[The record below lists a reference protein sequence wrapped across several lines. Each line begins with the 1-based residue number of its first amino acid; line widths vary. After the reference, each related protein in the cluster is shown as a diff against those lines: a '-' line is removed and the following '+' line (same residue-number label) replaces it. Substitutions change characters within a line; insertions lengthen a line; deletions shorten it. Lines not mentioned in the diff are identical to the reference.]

1 MDARTYEDIVTE
13 HKDRVYSHAS
23 WMLRNREDARDVSQE
38 AMIRLWQHRETV
50 APEAAKSWMLTTT
63 HRLCLDR
70 LRRRVRWRETTLEPP
85 GHERVAHEAG
95 PERLAGAREAAERLG
110 AAIEALGPDDRAV
123 VVLREIE
130 GMGYREIAE
139 SLDVP
144 LGTLKARLHR
154 ARERLRRSLIGAG
167 VTP

>member
-1 MDARTYEDIVTE
+1 M
-13 HKDRVYSHAS
+13 
-23 WMLRNREDARDVSQE
+23 
-38 AMIRLWQHRETV
+38 
-50 APEAAKSWMLTTT
+50 
-63 HRLCLDR
+63 
-70 LRRRVRWRETTLEPP
+70 
-85 GHERVAHEAG
+85 
-95 PERLAGAREAAERLG
+95 
-110 AAIEALGPDDRAV
+110 

-154 ARERLRRSLIGAG
+154 ARERLRQRLIGAG